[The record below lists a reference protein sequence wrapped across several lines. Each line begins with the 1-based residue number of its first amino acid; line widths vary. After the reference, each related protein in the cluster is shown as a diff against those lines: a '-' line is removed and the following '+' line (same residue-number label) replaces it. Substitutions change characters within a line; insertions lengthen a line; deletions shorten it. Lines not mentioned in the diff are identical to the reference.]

1 MRLKWKPLLERKMK
15 MQEKITFINANDLK
29 FYTSPSSLL
38 FLCYK
43 GEELGRVSIIRMFPF
58 KYEEEY
64 IVIRQENYS
73 RNDKESEI
81 GILRSLNELP
91 ENQANLVREELKK
104 RYFIPDIISVSDVKE
119 EFGSATWKT
128 TTTAGERDFTMTDL
142 GTNVRNLGNNKIML
156 TDVYGNRYYIPDIT
170 KADDKTQ
177 KVLEIWI

>member
-1 MRLKWKPLLERKMK
+1 ME
-15 MQEKITFINANDLK
+15 EKISFINAQDLE
-29 FYTSPSSLL
+29 FYTSDSSLL
-38 FLCYK
+38 FLRYK
-43 GEELGRVSIIRMFPF
+43 GEDMGRVSIIRMFPF
-58 KYEEEY
+58 KHEEEY

-73 RNDKESEI
+73 RHDKD
-81 GILRSLNELP
+81 NELGIIRKIS
-91 ENQANLVREELKK
+91 ELSDDQAEIVRKELKK

-128 TTTAGERDFTMTDL
+128 LTSAGEREFTMSDL

-170 KADDKTQ
+170 KADEKTQ

>member
-1 MRLKWKPLLERKMK
+1 ME
-15 MQEKITFINANDLK
+15 EKLSYVNANDLE
-29 FYTSPSSLL
+29 FYTSDTSLL
-38 FLCYK
+38 FLRYK
-43 GEELGRVSIIRMFPF
+43 GEDLGRVSIIRMFPF

-73 RNDKESEI
+73 RLDKENEI
-81 GILRSLNELP
+81 GILRALKELP
-91 ENQANLVREELKK
+91 ENQVNIVRKELEK
-104 RYFIPDIISVSDVKE
+104 RYFIPEIISVNDVKE

-128 TTTAGERDFTMTDL
+128 VTTAGERDFTMTDL
-142 GTNVRNLGNNKIML
+142 GTNVRGLGQNRVML

>member
-1 MRLKWKPLLERKMK
+1 ME
-15 MQEKITFINANDLK
+15 EKISFINAGDLE
-29 FYTSPSSLL
+29 FYTSESSLL
-38 FLCYK
+38 FLRYK
-43 GEELGRVSIIRMFPF
+43 GEDIGRVSIIRMFPF

-73 RNDKESEI
+73 RHDRESEI
-81 GILRSLNELP
+81 GILRTISELS
-91 ENQANLVREELKK
+91 EEQAKLVREELKK

-128 TTTAGERDFTMTDL
+128 MTTAGERDFTMTDL

>member
-1 MRLKWKPLLERKMK
+1 M
-15 MQEKITFINANDLK
+15 
-29 FYTSPSSLL
+29 YSSLL
-38 FLCYK
+38 FLKYK
-43 GEELGRVSIIRMFPF
+43 GEDLGRVSIIRMFPF

-73 RNDKESEI
+73 RHDKENEI
-81 GILRSLNELP
+81 GILRKVSQLP
-91 ENQANLVREELKK
+91 ENQASLVRKELEK
-104 RYFIPDIISVSDVKE
+104 RYFIPEIISVSDVKE

-128 TTTAGERDFTMTDL
+128 VTTAGEREFTMTDL
-142 GTNVRNLGNNKIML
+142 GTNVRGLGANRVML

>member
-1 MRLKWKPLLERKMK
+1 ME
-15 MQEKITFINANDLK
+15 EKISFINAGDLE
-29 FYTSPSSLL
+29 FYTSESSLL
-38 FLCYK
+38 FLRYK
-43 GEELGRVSIIRMFPF
+43 GEDIGRVSIIRMFPF

-73 RNDKESEI
+73 RHDRESEI
-81 GILRSLNELP
+81 GILRTISELS
-91 ENQANLVREELKK
+91 EEQAKLVREELKK

-128 TTTAGERDFTMTDL
+128 TTSAGERDFTMTDL